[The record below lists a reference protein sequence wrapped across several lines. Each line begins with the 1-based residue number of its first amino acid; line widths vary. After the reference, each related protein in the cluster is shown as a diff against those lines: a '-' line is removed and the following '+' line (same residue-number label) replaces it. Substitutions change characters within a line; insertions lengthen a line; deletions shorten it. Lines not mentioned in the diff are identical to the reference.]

1 MEYDHDFDKDEIDHR
16 ATVRV
21 DVHKIT
27 KTARYAFRREG
38 DRNTQCQIQGACII
52 PQAVL
57 PPSQGDAFG
66 RRMPSMLR
74 GGPL

>member
-1 MEYDHDFDKDEIDHR
+1 
-16 ATVRV
+16 
-21 DVHKIT
+21 VHEIT

-66 RRMPSMLR
+66 IRMPSMLR